1 MSASCVISAS
11 FNFFTLF
18 FSSMLSMICCN
29 IKKIRINKF
38 ERCLEYVRKSEKTA
52 VFTTFMRQYSRMS
65 HLPKQS
71 CSLGSR
77 IASVN
82 VTIFAALCDNGSTLS
97 HCFFSY
103 LAQFHLTIWTVIFD
117 HTLVGLNLFLRSIIS
132 AFICSKKPE
141 SKNRIE
147 KLDIPAN
154 PSTVL
159 YAFEKSHGH
168 EADT

>member
-1 MSASCVISAS
+1 MSASCVISAF

-38 ERCLEYVRKSEKTA
+38 ERCLEYLRKSEKTA
-52 VFTTFMRQYSRMS
+52 VFKTFMRQYSRML

-71 CSLGSR
+71 CSRGSR

-82 VTIFAALCDNGSTLS
+82 VTIFATLCDNGSTLS
-97 HCFFSY
+97 RCFFPYS
-103 LAQFHLTIWTVIFD
+103 AQFHVMIWTITFD
-117 HTLVGLNLFLRSIIS
+117 HKLVGLNTFLRSIIS
-132 AFICSKKPE
+132 AFTCPKKPE

-147 KLDIPAN
+147 KSDIPAN
-154 PSTVL
+154 SSTVL

-168 EADT
+168 KADT